1 MKIFFI
7 GMMGSGKTTLA
18 KKLSEL
24 MNKSYVDIDDLIE
37 LKENMSVSEIFGKY
51 GEDYFRK
58 IENITLRSISNSEI
72 IACGGG
78 IIINKNNRKFL
89 KENGFT
95 IYLKTSLPILVK
107 RLKGKN
113 IRPLLDNND
122 LQKTLD
128 GIYHKRRKLYEDTA
142 DLIIETDGKSSNRIA
157 SIIQEKFINEK
168 NYC

>member
-24 MNKSYVDIDDLIE
+24 MNKSYVDLDDLIE
-37 LKENMSVSEIFGKY
+37 LKENMSVSEIFSKY

-58 IENITLRSISNSEI
+58 IENITLRSIGNSEI

-142 DLIIETDGKSSNRIA
+142 DLIIETDGKSLNRIA
-157 SIIQEKFINEK
+157 SIIQEKFINEE

>member
-1 MKIFFI
+1 MKVFFI

-37 LKENMSVSEIFGKY
+37 LKENMSISEIFNKY
-51 GEDYFRK
+51 GENYFRK
-58 IENITLRSISNSEI
+58 IEDITLRSIGESEI

-142 DLIIETDGKSSNRIA
+142 DLIIETDGKSLHRIS

-168 NYC
+168 NHC

>member
-24 MNKSYVDIDDLIE
+24 MNKSYVDLDDLIE
-37 LKENMSVSEIFGKY
+37 LKENMSVSEIFSKY

-58 IENITLRSISNSEI
+58 IENITLRSIGNSEI
-72 IACGGG
+72 ISCGGG

-89 KENGFT
+89 KKNGFT

-113 IRPLLDNND
+113 RRPLLDNND
-122 LQKTLD
+122 LQETLD
-128 GIYHKRRKLYEDTA
+128 RIYHKRRKLYKDTA
-142 DLIIETDGKSSNRIA
+142 DLIIETDGKSLNRIA

-168 NYC
+168 NHC

>member
-7 GMMGSGKTTLA
+7 GMMGSGKTNLA

-24 MNKSYVDIDDLIE
+24 TNKSYVDIDELIE
-37 LKENMSVSEIFGKY
+37 LEENMSISEIFSNY

-58 IENITLRSISNSEI
+58 IESIKLQSIVNSKI

-89 KENGFT
+89 NENGFT
-95 IYLKTSLPILVK
+95 IYLKTSLPLLVR

-113 IRPLLDNND
+113 TRPLLKNRD

-142 DLIIETDGKSSNRIA
+142 DLIIETDGKSLNRIA
-157 SIIQEKFINEK
+157 SIIQGKFINEE
-168 NYC
+168 NHC

>member
-18 KKLSEL
+18 KKLSDL
-24 MNKSYVDIDDLIE
+24 MNKSYVDIDNLIE
-37 LKENMSVSEIFGKY
+37 MEENMSISEIFSNY

-58 IENITLRSISNSEI
+58 IESIKLQSIVNSKI

-78 IIINKNNRKFL
+78 IIIHKNNREFL
-89 KENGFT
+89 NENGFT
-95 IYLKTSLPILVK
+95 IYLKTSLPILAK

-113 IRPLLDNND
+113 RRPLLNNED
-122 LQKTLD
+122 LQNSLR

-142 DLIIETDGKSSNRIA
+142 DLIIEADGKSLNRIA
-157 SIIQEKFINEK
+157 TIIQEKFINEE
-168 NYC
+168 NHC